1 MLGNTFGR
9 IFQITT
15 CGESYGWHAGERG
28 EGWGGSLLTI
38 VNGVPPGI
46 KLDLAM
52 IQHELDKR
60 RPGQSEIDSP
70 RKETDRVEIVSGLE
84 EGAVIRVT
92 TQATANPKAVRPAWV
107 RRLVFSSSSHSRPS
121 SALPR
126 LGPLMIPPRKSR
138 P

>member
-15 CGESYGWHAGERG
+15 SGESYGWHVGEQG

-70 RKETDRVEIVSGLE
+70 RKETDRVEIVSGLC
-84 EGAVIRVT
+84 EGLT
-92 TQATANPKAVRPAWV
+92 TGAPVGLGVRTV
-107 RRLVFSSSSHSRPS
+107 D
-121 SALPR
+121 
-126 LGPLMIPPRKSR
+126 
-138 P
+138 